1 MAEIRTESSEEDLC
15 ALYIGEQ
22 VVITGLTRAEA
33 EALLAAYLRVT
44 HRMLYA

>member
-1 MAEIRTESSEEDLC
+1 MAEIRTESSEDDLC
-15 ALYIGEQ
+15 TLYIGEQ

-44 HRMLYA
+44 HRVAYA